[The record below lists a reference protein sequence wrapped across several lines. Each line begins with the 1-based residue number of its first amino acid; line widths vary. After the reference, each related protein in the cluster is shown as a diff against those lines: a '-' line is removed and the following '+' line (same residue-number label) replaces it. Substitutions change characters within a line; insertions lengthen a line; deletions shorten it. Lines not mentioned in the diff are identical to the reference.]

1 MIEVFR
7 QMLVGVTAAAILA
20 GVSLQFVKE
29 GPLHEAVRVAAG
41 LMLTLALLLPFSRLP
56 GARMAFSEAVSGLQG
71 AAARAAA
78 ENQRIAA
85 SSVGNAVAIYIED
98 RAADMGVKCT
108 AAVCMGGDENGQ
120 LETKSVTLYI
130 EGATEEERSAVCQMV
145 AQECGIPIYLMEVK
159 GK

>member
-56 GARMAFSEAVSGLQG
+56 GARVSGLQG

-98 RAADMGVKCT
+98 RAAEMGVKCT

>member
-41 LMLTLALLLPFSRLP
+41 LMLTLALLL
-56 GARMAFSEAVSGLQG
+56 AFSEAVSGLQG

-98 RAADMGVKCT
+98 RAAEMGVKCT